1 MYHKVPQVTWPLAM
15 QELMKID
22 KLEDLLTI
30 SESVIKGERIR
41 RHLSEMEAIGT
52 YSYSWSFHNSHGY
65 ELLIAFYV
73 SKLP

>member
-1 MYHKVPQVTWPLAM
+1 
-15 QELMKID
+15 MKID

-52 YSYSWSFHNSHGY
+52 YSYIAGPSMIRIIMSFLY
-65 ELLIAFYV
+65 LYIAFYV
-73 SKLP
+73 FKLP